1 MGQIICEREK
11 ELVVE
16 NEVNFYT
23 KDTHE
28 IVSVYPSNEYG
39 VVLIGKMTQQAV
51 TNWFKDLN
59 NDSLYHIKEKRE
71 YYITHPAIYK
81 CDCGEEFELYNEY
94 MGACSCPKCEKYF
107 NLFGQALN
115 NPETWRDGG
124 DW

>member
-59 NDSLYHIKEKRE
+59 NNSLYHIKEKRE

-107 NLFGQALN
+107 NLFGQELTHPN
-115 NPETWRDGG
+115 TWSKNE